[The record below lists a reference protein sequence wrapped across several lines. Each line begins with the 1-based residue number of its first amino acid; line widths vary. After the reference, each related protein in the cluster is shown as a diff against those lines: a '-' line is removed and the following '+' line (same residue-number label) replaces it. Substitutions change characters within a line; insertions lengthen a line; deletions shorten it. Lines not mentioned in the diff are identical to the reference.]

1 MAVQGFP
8 VDIRRHTKNFHP
20 RDKLQD
26 TSKQSVRRRLSFAG
40 YQTNMHR
47 SFRVARPL
55 ALHAAPALRR
65 APSQLRACTGGA
77 DRAATTRSI
86 SDAEEELKRA
96 SKVVLGT
103 IAPSLRD
110 AIDVETVS
118 KAMLGKLC
126 AEDTILKLKNPEGI
140 TVRAASVS

>member
-1 MAVQGFP
+1 M
-8 VDIRRHTKNFHP
+8 
-20 RDKLQD
+20 
-26 TSKQSVRRRLSFAG
+26 
-40 YQTNMHR
+40 
-47 SFRVARPL
+47 
-55 ALHAAPALRR
+55 HAAPALRR

-77 DRAATTRSI
+77 NRAATTRVDSI

-126 AEDTILKLKNPEGI
+126 AEDTILKLKNPESI
-140 TVRAASVS
+140 TVRAASVSSP